1 MLFIT
6 NNNFQVEPKMNIIV
20 QAIKF
25 ILLWNIHFLAS
36 FVTFSIRNIQF
47 FNQIYYSLWLCTS

>member
-6 NNNFQVEPKMNIIV
+6 NNNFHMEPKMNIIV

-36 FVTFSIRNIQF
+36 IVTFFIWTFNF
-47 FNQIYYSLWLCTS
+47 FNQIY